1 MAAIDSNSD
10 SSSSSNV
17 LVDKQ
22 QLEAGSSSDSSDDLS
37 TPVQKCPLCCSR
49 KKRFT
54 CESCVN
60 DGNFSRPDCSE
71 SPARY
76 SEKLQELSNWKR
88 ERLKL
93 HARASDVVDSS
104 KKVVSLRWEV
114 LDHTSRLVALR
125 KAVDEVQ
132 SRKKEEN
139 EHLSQLHE
147 ENRRRKHKE
156 LRHTEKL
163 EKIQQYLSQIQAHVA
178 RQHEELEVRQEALV
192 DVRRDNIRELTTS
205 IFDIQDVA
213 HSGSSPTCPKRIQV
227 LESPPADPPD
237 KGRFWERRGKV
248 VHFLNFWDSE
258 EDISESTVQQ
268 LAEARRTAYVRGR
281 WVYTDINNDSQV
293 CIVEP
298 CLPANGNYSA
308 YLDWMEANKEA
319 SIGPDSDLDQRNP
332 AYTFSAAL
340 SHTTQ
345 MVKLLAFYLGVNLPK
360 RICYSEFCGEP
371 LSSSRFHRSV
381 AKLNTN
387 ILHLCFT
394 QNVSTE
400 LLHPMQTLRNIQ
412 ALLSSPDLGRCGAF
426 DVNPEMI
433 QSIEEALNS
442 GASHVMDDSDD
453 DRGAGADEHDIST
466 DWETVPSSQLV
477 EPHAEYIG
485 DSSTSTLVSHHRRTS
500 QGVTVNMS
508 TSPTGGLMSSA
519 AETVASLWRTATG
532 QGGNK

>member
-1 MAAIDSNSD
+1 MAATDSNSD

-37 TPVQKCPLCCSR
+37 APVQKCPLCCSR
-49 KKRFT
+49 TKRFT
-54 CESCVN
+54 CKSCVN
-60 DGNFSRPDCSE
+60 DGNFSRPDCSD

-125 KAVDEVQ
+125 KAVDEVEA
-132 SRKKEEN
+132 RKKEEY
-139 EHLSQLHE
+139 EQLSQLHE

-213 HSGSSPTCPKRIQV
+213 HTG
-227 LESPPADPPD
+227 
-237 KGRFWERRGKV
+237 
-248 VHFLNFWDSE
+248 DSE

-319 SIGPDSDLDQRNP
+319 SIGPGDSDLDQRNP
-332 AYTFSAAL
+332 AYTFSAGL

-345 MVKLLAFYLGVNLPK
+345 LVKLLAFYLGVNLPK

-371 LSSSRFHRSV
+371 LSSSRFHRCV

-394 QNVSTE
+394 QNVSPE

-412 ALLSSPDLGRCGAF
+412 ALISSPDLGRCGAF

-433 QSIEEALNS
+433 QSIEESLS
-442 GASHVMDDSDD
+442 TGASHAMDDSDD
-453 DRGAGADEHDIST
+453 DRGVGADEHDIST
-466 DWETVPSSQLV
+466 DWETVPSAQLV
-477 EPHAEYIG
+477 EPHVEYVG
-485 DSSTSTLVSHHRRTS
+485 ESSTSTLVSHHRRTS

>member
-60 DGNFSRPDCSE
+60 DGNFCRPDCSE

-132 SRKKEEN
+132 ARKKEEN

-213 HSGSSPTCPKRIQV
+213 HSG
-227 LESPPADPPD
+227 
-237 KGRFWERRGKV
+237 
-248 VHFLNFWDSE
+248 DSE

-319 SIGPDSDLDQRNP
+319 SIGPGDSDLDQRNP

-453 DRGAGADEHDIST
+453 DHGAGADEHDIST

-485 DSSTSTLVSHHRRTS
+485 DSSTSTLVSHHRRAS

>member
-1 MAAIDSNSD
+1 MAATDSNSD

-37 TPVQKCPLCCSR
+37 AP
-49 KKRFT
+49 
-54 CESCVN
+54 
-60 DGNFSRPDCSE
+60 
-71 SPARY
+71 
-76 SEKLQELSNWKR
+76 
-88 ERLKL
+88 
-93 HARASDVVDSS
+93 
-104 KKVVSLRWEV
+104 RWEV

-125 KAVDEVQ
+125 KAVDEVEA
-132 SRKKEEN
+132 RKKEEY
-139 EHLSQLHE
+139 EQLSQLHE

-213 HSGSSPTCPKRIQV
+213 HTG
-227 LESPPADPPD
+227 
-237 KGRFWERRGKV
+237 
-248 VHFLNFWDSE
+248 DSE

-319 SIGPDSDLDQRNP
+319 SIGPGDSDLDQRNP
-332 AYTFSAAL
+332 AYTFSAGL

-345 MVKLLAFYLGVNLPK
+345 LVKLLAFYLGVNLPK

-394 QNVSTE
+394 QNVSPE

-412 ALLSSPDLGRCGAF
+412 ALISSPDLGRCGAF

-433 QSIEEALNS
+433 QSIEESLS
-442 GASHVMDDSDD
+442 TGASHAMDDSDD
-453 DRGAGADEHDIST
+453 DRGVGADEHDIST
-466 DWETVPSSQLV
+466 DWETVPSAQLV
-477 EPHAEYIG
+477 EPHVEYVG
-485 DSSTSTLVSHHRRTS
+485 ESSTSTLVSHHRRTS

>member
-1 MAAIDSNSD
+1 MAATDSNSD

-37 TPVQKCPLCCSR
+37 APVQKCPLCCSR
-49 KKRFT
+49 TKRFT
-54 CESCVN
+54 CKSCVN
-60 DGNFSRPDCSE
+60 DGNFSRPDCSD

-125 KAVDEVQ
+125 KAVDEVEA
-132 SRKKEEN
+132 RKKEEY
-139 EHLSQLHE
+139 EQLSQLHE

-213 HSGSSPTCPKRIQV
+213 HTG
-227 LESPPADPPD
+227 
-237 KGRFWERRGKV
+237 
-248 VHFLNFWDSE
+248 DSE

-319 SIGPDSDLDQRNP
+319 SIGPGDSDLDQRNP
-332 AYTFSAAL
+332 AYTFSAGL

-345 MVKLLAFYLGVNLPK
+345 LVKLLAFYLGVNLPK

-394 QNVSTE
+394 QNVSPE

-412 ALLSSPDLGRCGAF
+412 ALISSPDLGRCGAF

-433 QSIEEALNS
+433 QSIEESLS
-442 GASHVMDDSDD
+442 TGASHAMDDSDD
-453 DRGAGADEHDIST
+453 DRGVGADEHDIST
-466 DWETVPSSQLV
+466 DWETVPSAQLV
-477 EPHAEYIG
+477 EPHVEYVG
-485 DSSTSTLVSHHRRTS
+485 ESSTSTLVSHHRRTS

>member
-1 MAAIDSNSD
+1 MAATDSNSD

-37 TPVQKCPLCCSR
+37 APVQKCPLCCSR
-49 KKRFT
+49 TKRFT
-54 CESCVN
+54 CKSCVN
-60 DGNFSRPDCSE
+60 DGNFSRPDCSD

-125 KAVDEVQ
+125 KAVDEVEA
-132 SRKKEEN
+132 RKKEEY
-139 EHLSQLHE
+139 EQLSQLHE

-213 HSGSSPTCPKRIQV
+213 HTG
-227 LESPPADPPD
+227 
-237 KGRFWERRGKV
+237 
-248 VHFLNFWDSE
+248 DSE

-332 AYTFSAAL
+332 AYTFSAGL

-345 MVKLLAFYLGVNLPK
+345 LVKLLAFYLGVNLPK

-371 LSSSRFHRSV
+371 LSSSRFHRCV

-394 QNVSTE
+394 QNVSPE

-412 ALLSSPDLGRCGAF
+412 ALISSPDLGRCGAF

-433 QSIEEALNS
+433 QSIEESLS
-442 GASHVMDDSDD
+442 TGASHAMDDSDD
-453 DRGAGADEHDIST
+453 DRGVGADEHDIST
-466 DWETVPSSQLV
+466 DWETVPSAQLV
-477 EPHAEYIG
+477 EPHVEYVG
-485 DSSTSTLVSHHRRTS
+485 ESSTSTLVSHHRRTS

>member
-54 CESCVN
+54 CKSCVN
-60 DGNFSRPDCSE
+60 DGNFSRPDCSD

-114 LDHTSRLVALR
+114 LDCTSRLVALR
-125 KAVDEVQ
+125 KAVDEVEA
-132 SRKKEEN
+132 RKKEEH
-139 EHLSQLHE
+139 EQLSQLHE

-213 HSGSSPTCPKRIQV
+213 HTG
-227 LESPPADPPD
+227 
-237 KGRFWERRGKV
+237 
-248 VHFLNFWDSE
+248 DSE

-319 SIGPDSDLDQRNP
+319 SIGPGDSDLDQKNP

-345 MVKLLAFYLGVNLPK
+345 LVKLLAFYLGVNLPK

-371 LSSSRFHRSV
+371 LSSARFHRSV

-394 QNVSTE
+394 QNVSPE

-412 ALLSSPDLGRCGAF
+412 ALFSSPDLGRCGAF

-433 QSIEEALNS
+433 QSIEEALTS
-442 GASHVMDDSDD
+442 GASHAMDDSDD
-453 DRGAGADEHDIST
+453 DGAAGTDEHDIST
-466 DWETVPSSQLV
+466 DWETVPSSQLG
-477 EPHAEYIG
+477 EPHVEYIG
-485 DSSTSTLVSHHRRTS
+485 ESSTSALVSHHRRTS
-500 QGVTVNMS
+500 QGVTVTMS

-519 AETVASLWRTATG
+519 AETVASFWRTATG